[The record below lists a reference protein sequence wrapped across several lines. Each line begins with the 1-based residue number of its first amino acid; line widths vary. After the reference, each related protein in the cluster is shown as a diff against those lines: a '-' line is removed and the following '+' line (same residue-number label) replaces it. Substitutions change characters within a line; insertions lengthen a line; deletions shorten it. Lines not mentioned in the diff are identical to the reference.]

1 MRREVGEIIG
11 GLAVNAINPLNEGHS
26 TNQEM
31 VTRSEM
37 QAIMSNLSGVQYN
50 LLAAKYLLDGEALVN
65 LAREWG
71 ILISNLAENNS
82 WSRRHNL
89 QRMKRITLCEALS
102 PFSWTNGQRLSGMGL
117 QGRNGANLTRYQ
129 QALKELTIIEAE
141 ALDTVRRNL

>member
-11 GLAVNAINPLNEGHS
+11 GLALNAINPLNEGHS
-26 TNQEM
+26 TNQAL

-37 QAIMSNLSGVQYN
+37 QAIMSNLSEVQYN

-71 ILISNLAENNS
+71 ILLNNLSESNS
-82 WSRRHNL
+82 WSKRHNL
-89 QRMKRITLCEALS
+89 QRMKRITLCETLS
-102 PFSWTNGQRLSGMGL
+102 PFQWTNGQRLSGMGL
-117 QGRNGANLTRYQ
+117 QGNNGSKLTRYQ

-141 ALDTVRRNL
+141 GIDIVRRNL